1 MAGYANR
8 IVNSTMDSTQELEK
22 SYHFDLYRRLPVTLV
37 KGKGIYVWDA
47 QGDKYIDFLSGIAVN
62 ALGHS
67 HPAVVRAIRKQS
79 QKLIHTSNI
88 YYTVPQARLAKL
100 LCGLSGYERAFFC
113 NSGLE
118 ANEAAIKLARKIGNQ
133 KGKKGPIVSFSGA
146 FHGRSIASI
155 TMGSEKLRKGF
166 DPLPDGFLQLPY
178 NDIQSIEKNLNKDTT
193 AVFVEAVQ
201 GEGGVIP
208 ADKEFI
214 VTLRQLCDTHDIL
227 LIFDEIQTGFGRT
240 GHLFGY
246 MNFGIKP
253 DIITVAKALGG
264 GFPIGA
270 VLTSN
275 EISQGFTYGDHGT
288 TFGGNPLACSVA
300 ESVVSTII
308 NKELIEN
315 ARQQGLYL
323 KSKLERVSKKLPLVK
338 EIRGM
343 GLMVGVELK
352 IPCRPIILK
361 MLERGFLVNCT
372 AENVIRLLPPLI
384 VRKRDI
390 DSLVKNFYRVL
401 SSEKTKS

>member
-1 MAGYANR
+1 
-8 IVNSTMDSTQELEK
+8 MDSTQELEK

-37 KGKGIYVWDA
+37 KGKGINVWDSK
-47 QGDKYIDFLSGIAVN
+47 GDKYLDFLSGIAVN

-67 HPAVVRAIRKQS
+67 HPAIIKAIRNQS
-79 QKLIHTSNI
+79 QRLIHTSNI

-100 LCGLSGYERAFFC
+100 LCGLSGYERVFFC

-133 KGKKGPIVSFSGA
+133 KGKKGPIVSFTGA

-155 TMGSEKLRKGF
+155 SMGSEKLQKGF
-166 DPLPDGFLQLPY
+166 APLPAGFLKLPF
-178 NDIQSIEKNLNKDTT
+178 NDLKTAIENINKDTI

-208 ADKEFI
+208 AHKEFI
-214 VTLRQLCDTHDIL
+214 AELHQHCKENDVL

-240 GHLFGY
+240 GNLFGH
-246 MNFGIKP
+246 MHFGIKP

-270 VLTSN
+270 VLTTD
-275 EISQGFTYGDHGT
+275 EISRGFTYGDHGT

-300 ESVVSTII
+300 EAVVTTII

-315 ARQQGLYL
+315 AQKQGMYL
-323 KSKLERVSKKLPLVK
+323 LSRLEKMTRKLSIVNEV
-338 EIRGM
+338 RGM
-343 GLMVGVELK
+343 GLMVGIELK
-352 IPCRPIILK
+352 VPCRPIMIK

-372 AENVIRLLPPLI
+372 AEKTIRLLPPLI
-384 VRKRDI
+384 VRKREI
-390 DSLVKNFYRVL
+390 DSLVKNLYRVL
-401 SSEKTKS
+401 SREKI

>member
-1 MAGYANR
+1 
-8 IVNSTMDSTQELEK
+8 MDSTQELEK

-37 KGKGIYVWDA
+37 KGKGIYVWDSK
-47 QGDKYIDFLSGIAVN
+47 GDKYLDFLSGIAVN

-67 HPAVVRAIRKQS
+67 HPAIVKAIRNQS

-88 YYTVPQARLAKL
+88 FYTVPQARLAKL
-100 LCGLSGYERAFFC
+100 LCGLSGFERVFFC

-133 KGKKGPIVSFSGA
+133 KGKKGPVVSFTGG
-146 FHGRSIASI
+146 FHGRSLASI
-155 TMGSEKLRKGF
+155 SMGSEKLQNGF
-166 DPLPDGFLQLPY
+166 DPLPEGFLKLPF
-178 NDIQSIEKNLNKDTT
+178 NDLKAAKEKINKDTI

-208 ADKEFI
+208 AKKDFI
-214 VTLRQLCDTHDIL
+214 TGLQQHCMENDVL

-240 GHLFGY
+240 GNLFGY
-246 MNFGIKP
+246 MHYGIKP

-270 VLTSN
+270 ILTTD
-275 EISQGFTYGDHGT
+275 EISRGFSYGDHGT

-300 ESVVSTII
+300 ESVVTTII

-315 ARQQGLYL
+315 AQKQGRYL
-323 KSKLERVSKKLPLVK
+323 LSRLEKMARKLPIINEV
-338 EIRGM
+338 RGL
-343 GLMVGVELK
+343 GLMAGIELK
-352 IPCRPIILK
+352 VPCRPIMLK

-372 AENVIRLLPPLI
+372 AEKTIRLLPPLV
-384 VRKRDI
+384 VRKREI
-390 DSLVKNFYRVL
+390 DSLAKNLYRVL
-401 SSEKTKS
+401 SREKI

>member
-1 MAGYANR
+1 
-8 IVNSTMDSTQELEK
+8 MDPIQELEK

-37 KGKGIYVWDA
+37 KGKGIYVWDSN
-47 QGDKYIDFLSGIAVN
+47 GDKYLDFLSGIAVN

-67 HPAVVRAIRKQS
+67 HPAIVKAIRSQS
-79 QKLIHTSNI
+79 KKLIHTSNI

-133 KGKKGPIVSFSGA
+133 KGKKGPIVSFTGA

-155 TMGSEKLRKGF
+155 TMGSEKLQKGF
-166 DPLPDGFLQLPY
+166 DPLPAGFLKLPF
-178 NDIQSIEKNLNKDTT
+178 NDIKAAEENINKDTT
-193 AVFVEAVQ
+193 AVFVEAIQ

-208 ADKEFI
+208 AQKDFIKALHQHCKEND
-214 VTLRQLCDTHDIL
+214 VL

-240 GHLFGY
+240 GNLFGH
-246 MNFGIKP
+246 MHFGVKP

-270 VLTSN
+270 VLTTN
-275 EISQGFTYGDHGT
+275 EISRGFTYGDHGT

-300 ESVVSTII
+300 EAVVTTII

-315 ARQQGLYL
+315 AQKQGMYL
-323 KSKLERVSKKLPLVK
+323 MARLEKITRKLSIVNEV
-338 EIRGM
+338 RGI
-343 GLMVGVELK
+343 GLMVGIELK
-352 IPCRPIILK
+352 VPCRPIMIK

-372 AENVIRLLPPLI
+372 AEKTIRLLPPLI
-384 VRKRDI
+384 VRKREI
-390 DSLVKNFYRVL
+390 DSLVKNLYRVL
-401 SSEKTKS
+401 SREKI